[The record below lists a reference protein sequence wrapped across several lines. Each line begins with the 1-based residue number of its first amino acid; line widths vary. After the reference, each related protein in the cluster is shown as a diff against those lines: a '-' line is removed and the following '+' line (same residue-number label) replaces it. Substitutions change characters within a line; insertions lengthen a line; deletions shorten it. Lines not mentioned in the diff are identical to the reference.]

1 MFGYADG
8 RCPCSEDL
16 HTFCGRVCFPLS
28 ATIIIQYISEK
39 ACCSPHKQTDV
50 QLAEFVRVAALYT
63 WSKKK
68 KNNNK
73 NGCSA
78 KVEKRPNTAFLS
90 HQLSWSDPLVAN
102 LMQNKPSWWQFS
114 ADHLTYLDLSS
125 DWLHFLSPLCST
137 VEKQMLLVD
146 SSETERL
153 RLRRLRRLRRLTG
166 VWRAPPPWDEKQPWE
181 EGGRLGRH

>member
-1 MFGYADG
+1 MSKRLSVTLTCPPLPHQGLESFILGLLMKSTSQILRMPFKNPCHVPTGRRSQGSLIYMFGYADR
-8 RCPCSEDL
+8 RCLCSEDL
-16 HTFCGRVCFPLS
+16 RTFCGRVCFPLS

-68 KNNNK
+68 KKNNK

-78 KVEKRPNTAFLS
+78 KVVKRPNTAFLS

-102 LMQNKPSWWQFS
+102 SMQNKPS
-114 ADHLTYLDLSS
+114 
-125 DWLHFLSPLCST
+125 
-137 VEKQMLLVD
+137 
-146 SSETERL
+146 
-153 RLRRLRRLRRLTG
+153 
-166 VWRAPPPWDEKQPWE
+166 
-181 EGGRLGRH
+181 

>member
-1 MFGYADG
+1 MSKRLSVTLTPPTPSPSLHLGLESFILGLLMISTSQILRMIFKNPRHVPTGRRSQGSLIYMFGYADG

-16 HTFCGRVCFPLS
+16 RTFCGRVCFPLS

-68 KNNNK
+68 KKNNK

-102 LMQNKPSWWQFS
+102 SMQNKPS
-114 ADHLTYLDLSS
+114 
-125 DWLHFLSPLCST
+125 
-137 VEKQMLLVD
+137 
-146 SSETERL
+146 
-153 RLRRLRRLRRLTG
+153 
-166 VWRAPPPWDEKQPWE
+166 
-181 EGGRLGRH
+181 